1 MIEAQ
6 STEARADEV
15 KKFTDQIG
23 EHGSLARE
31 QFRLFESRWPAHE
44 MYVKRRQKC
53 AEYYIGEQWAAADT
67 KKLDAEGRPAL
78 TINTI
83 LPIINTILGEQL
95 TKRVEPK
102 IKPKKDAT
110 IGTANVLA
118 KVVTQILDENQY
130 DFKESEVFA
139 DGIIEER
146 GFFDVRMDFDE
157 NLQGKVVIDYDDP
170 AEVMLDPEAK
180 RYEPSTWEEVMTV
193 RWRSLDQIAADF
205 GQENADRLEYV
216 AHNATTMGMES
227 IRYERRF
234 GNETHPDRASG
245 RDGWEFVGADNWTTD
260 ATKRKVKCVRVIER
274 QFYQVTAVHFF
285 VDPATGDSKQVPESW
300 DIQKATEFARAMNLF
315 LHKKNARK
323 IRWRVTAD
331 SILLHDQW
339 SPYKTFTKIPYFP
352 YFRRGKPFG
361 AVTNLISPQDQ
372 LNKTESQILH
382 VVNSTANGGWIVES
396 GSLKNMTVQ
405 QLGERGAQTGL
416 VIEVAADS
424 ESPQKIQPNQI
435 PTGLTNINMKSSQN
449 IRTISGV
456 NESMLGI
463 ESAEVSGIALTNNE
477 KRGQVQIQVALNS
490 LARTRLMVMN
500 KVIELVQQFYTEER
514 VFMIVNDR
522 PVPGAPEQEELVI
535 NGVDPYGDVINDITM
550 GQYDVVIGTQP
561 ARDSFNDSQFAE
573 ALALRE
579 MNVMIPDDRIIEY
592 SNLEKKFELAEESRQ
607 MSGRGARSAEE
618 EQIEQMMA
626 EMGMMRMRL
635 ELAELEGKVMV
646 LQSQANLNEAKAG
659 EVDQKTELEIE
670 RISAKIQEVREGYET
685 RLRLAFE
692 QSSSKMDLKAM
703 EHRGKMREKVA
714 DAIIQS
720 KQPRNKN

>member
-1 MIEAQ
+1 
-6 STEARADEV
+6 
-15 KKFTDQIG
+15 
-23 EHGSLARE
+23 
-31 QFRLFESRWPAHE
+31 
-44 MYVKRRQKC
+44 
-53 AEYYIGEQWAAADT
+53 
-67 KKLDAEGRPAL
+67 
-78 TINTI
+78 
-83 LPIINTILGEQL
+83 
-95 TKRVEPK
+95 
-102 IKPKKDAT
+102 
-110 IGTANVLA
+110 
-118 KVVTQILDENQY
+118 
-130 DFKESEVFA
+130 
-139 DGIIEER
+139 
-146 GFFDVRMDFDE
+146 
-157 NLQGKVVIDYDDP
+157 
-170 AEVMLDPEAK
+170 
-180 RYEPSTWEEVMTV
+180 
-193 RWRSLDQIAADF
+193 
-205 GQENADRLEYV
+205 
-216 AHNATTMGMES
+216 
-227 IRYERRF
+227 
-234 GNETHPDRASG
+234 
-245 RDGWEFVGADNWTTD
+245 
-260 ATKRKVKCVRVIER
+260 VKCVRVIER